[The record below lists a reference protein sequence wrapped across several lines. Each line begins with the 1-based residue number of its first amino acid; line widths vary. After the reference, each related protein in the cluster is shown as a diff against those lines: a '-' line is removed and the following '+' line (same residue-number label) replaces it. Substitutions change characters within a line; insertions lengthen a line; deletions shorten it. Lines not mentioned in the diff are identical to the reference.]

1 MIIQH
6 NKSRKEVKSEMFH
19 GKGEV
24 TLEILVEPV
33 YLKEEMK
40 MFNRMTFPPGAS
52 LGLHAH
58 VDNFELYYILEGEAT
73 AIDDGKEVKVY
84 PGDLIYTADGN
95 THAIINTGKVP
106 MVMLATV
113 VYENKGGKTDA

>member
-1 MIIQH
+1 MIVQ
-6 NKSRKEVKSEMFH
+6 KGCARKEVKREMFK
-19 GKGEV
+19 GEGEV

-33 YLKEEMK
+33 HLKEEMK

-73 AIDDGKEVKVY
+73 AIDDGREVKVY

-95 THAIINTGKVP
+95 THAITNTGKTP

-113 VYENKGGKTDA
+113 IYENK